1 MRQQLKT
8 ILRVAIAV
16 AVSCSAIFANA
27 ATYPS
32 RPLTVIVPYAPGGNL
47 DVITRVVTQE
57 MAKELGQPIV
67 VDNRPGAGGQLGLGQ
82 AANAKADGYTLV
94 AAANGG
100 FAFTPRLMN
109 SDAYAPEDFAPV
121 GMMGITP
128 LVFAVPAESK
138 FQTFDDLKAYV
149 EQNPEGVLMGHA
161 GNGTTNHIAILLL
174 QQALDI
180 KFTVV
185 PYSGSA
191 PALNDLLGQHIDVI
205 VDQIPSSLPHLQA
218 NALRALAVTSTERA
232 TDLPDVPTLQE
243 VGVADFE
250 VVTASGILV
259 PAGVNPEHV
268 QTLSAALNTAL
279 NSTTVRERLSSLG
292 TEIKPS
298 TPSEFGTF
306 MFGEVRKAEDL
317 DRQGLLR
324 AAQ

>member
-8 ILRVAIAV
+8 ILRAAAV
-16 AVSCSAIFANA
+16 VVVSCSAMFAHA

-94 AAANGG
+94 VAANGG

-109 SDAYAPEDFAPV
+109 SDAYAPEDFAPI
-121 GMMGITP
+121 GMIGITP
-128 LVFAVPAESK
+128 MVFAVPAESQ
-138 FQTFDDLKAYV
+138 FQSFEQLKSYV

-174 QQALDI
+174 QEALDL

-185 PYSGSA
+185 PYNGSA
-191 PALNDLLGQHIDVI
+191 PALNDLLGQHIDVV

-218 NALRALAVTSTERA
+218 DALRALAVTSTERA
-232 TDLPDVPTLQE
+232 ADLPDVPTLQE
-243 VGVADFE
+243 EGVDDFE
-250 VVTASGILV
+250 VVTASGILA
-259 PAGVNPEHV
+259 PAGVDPEHLK
-268 QTLSAALNTAL
+268 TLSTALNAALNVPA
-279 NSTTVRERLSSLG
+279 VRERLSSLG
-292 TEIKPS
+292 TEVRPT
-298 TPSEFGTF
+298 TPSEFETF
-306 MFGEVRKAEDL
+306 LLGEVKKADDL
-317 DRQGLLR
+317 DRQGLLK
-324 AAQ
+324 ADK